1 MHSSAYFKCL
11 LNSPSKGHYH
21 CQEVHMVIVYN
32 IRTHW
37 PKRFPDTDSTVY
49 LGRIVFYFIIKNKHP
64 TSKTNEM
71 LIASYRHNHL
81 KTEHPLAPAET
92 CLWSCMACPH
102 RHMVA
107 CWADTVLS
115 LACCVSHRQPCC
127 ACRTKLG
134 QHQDHKSVLEPPD
147 NASFG
152 AVTGS
157 PSLDFLCDDNS
168 IFILF
173 DLILNLMFFLWNT

>member
-1 MHSSAYFKCL
+1 MKRL
-11 LNSPSKGHYH
+11 L
-21 CQEVHMVIVYN
+21 QAIVI
-32 IRTHW
+32 IT
-37 PKRFPDTDSTVY
+37 
-49 LGRIVFYFIIKNKHP
+49 
-64 TSKTNEM
+64 
-71 LIASYRHNHL
+71 L
-81 KTEHPLAPAET
+81 KQHPLATAEM
-92 CLWSCMACPH
+92 CFWSCMACPH

-107 CWADTVLS
+107 CWTDIGVLS

-127 ACRTKLG
+127 ACRAKLG

-147 NASFG
+147 NGSFG

-173 DLILNLMFFLWNT
+173 DLILNLMFFSAKHLTYRMTILENYLQNYFKT